1 MLFIELAEL
10 YQQLEKTTK
19 RLEKTFILAKFLEK
33 VKYKYEKKEINEEEL
48 KNITYLSQ
56 GTIFPSYAEE
66 ELGIS
71 ENLLIRA
78 IAKSTGVSEDF
89 VKEKWKEIGDLGQ
102 TAEFLVT
109 KKKQVSLFTKQ
120 LTIQKVVENLRKAST
135 LEGEGTIEKKI
146 SLVSELLTNVSPI
159 EARYIARIILE
170 ELRIGV
176 AAGIVRDAIA
186 FATMP
191 LTIPLFVLCDNCKEV
206 VPFYDYC
213 VNCKKDINKKE
224 WQNKENFEKK
234 LKDIKKLKDKR
245 KILIFDNIDDARKEF
260 NKYIEIIQHSYD
272 VSADFGE
279 VFLKA
284 IKGIEELEK
293 IDIVVG
299 KPIKVMLALKVN
311 TISEAFEKVGRPAQI
326 EYKYDG
332 FRVLIH
338 KTKDG
343 KIKIFTRRLDDVT
356 KQFPEIVEYVKK
368 YVDGETFI
376 LDGEAVGFDIKTKKY
391 RPFQEISH
399 RIKRKY
405 DIEKL
410 AKELPVEVNLFDI
423 LYYNGEV
430 LINKPL
436 KERRKILEKIVKP
449 IKWKIVLAKKLITDK
464 EEEAEKFY
472 NEALD
477 MGEEG
482 VMFKNLNAPY
492 KPGARVGYMIKL
504 KPGETSL
511 DLVIT
516 GGEWGTG
523 KRAKWLSSFILSCY
537 DPSKNLFLEIGKVGT
552 GIKEKKEEGLS
563 FEELTN
569 LLKPLIV
576 EEKGIKVKI
585 KPKVVVE
592 VVYQEIQKSPTYSS
606 GYALRFPRLV
616 RLRPDK
622 SIKDVDT
629 IATIKKLYE
638 EQFKKKEK

>member
-1 MLFIELAEL
+1 MLFVELAKL
-10 YQQLEKTTK
+10 YEKLEKTTK
-19 RLEKTFILAKFLEK
+19 RLEKTFILAKFFK
-33 VKYKYEKKEINEEEL
+33 RVKEAYEKKEIDEEEV
-48 KNITYLSQ
+48 KNITYLAQ

-78 IAKSTGVSEDF
+78 IAKATGVSEED
-89 VKEKWKEIGDLGQ
+89 VEEKWKEIGDLGR
-102 TAEFLVT
+102 TAEFFVS
-109 KKKQVSLFTKQ
+109 KKKQATLFAKQ
-120 LTIQKVVENLRKAST
+120 LTVQKVVENLKKASM

-146 SLVSELLTNVSPI
+146 SLVAELLTSASPL
-159 EARYIARIILE
+159 ESRYIARIILE

-186 FATMP
+186 FSTMP
-191 LTIPLFVLCDNCKEV
+191 LTIPLFVLCDNCKEI
-206 VPFYDYC
+206 VPFYEYC
-213 VNCKKDINKKE
+213 VNCKEPIDKKK
-224 WQNKENFEKK
+224 WQNKEEFEKK
-234 LKDIKKLKDKR
+234 IKAIKSKNIKV
-245 KILIFDNIDDARKEF
+245 FSNIDEARQEF
-260 NKYIEIIQHSYD
+260 NKCIELIQHSYD

-284 IKGIEELEK
+284 IKGIEELKK

-311 TISEAFEKVGRPAQI
+311 TIAEAFEKVGRPAQI

-338 KTKDG
+338 KTKEG

-356 KQFPEIVEYVKK
+356 KQFPEIVEYVRKH
-368 YVDGETFI
+368 VDGESFI

-391 RPFQEISH
+391 KPFQEISH

-410 AKELPVEVNLFDI
+410 AKELPVEINLFDI

-436 KERRKILEKIVKP
+436 KERRELLEKIVKP
-449 IKWKIVLAKKLITDK
+449 VKWKIVLAKKLITDK

-477 MGEEG
+477 VGEEG

-516 GGEWGTG
+516 GAEWGTG

-537 DPSKNLFLEIGKVGT
+537 DPSKNVFLEIGKVGT

-606 GYALRFPRLV
+606 GYALRFPRLI

-622 SIKDVDT
+622 APKDADT
-629 IATIKKLYE
+629 IETIKKLYE

>member
-1 MLFIELAEL
+1 MLFVELAKL
-10 YQQLEKTTK
+10 YEKLEKTTK
-19 RLEKTFILAKFLEK
+19 RLEKTFILAKFFK
-33 VKYKYEKKEINEEEL
+33 RVKEAYEKKEIDEEEV
-48 KNITYLSQ
+48 KNITYLAQ

-78 IAKSTGVSEDF
+78 IAKATGVSEED
-89 VKEKWKEIGDLGQ
+89 VEEKWKEIGDLGR
-102 TAEFLVT
+102 TAEFFVS
-109 KKKQVSLFTKQ
+109 KKKQATLFTRQ
-120 LTIQKVVENLRKAST
+120 LTIQKVVENLKKASM

-146 SLVSELLTNVSPI
+146 SLVAELLTSASPL
-159 EARYIARIILE
+159 ESRYIARIILE

-186 FATMP
+186 FSTMP
-191 LTIPLFVLCDNCKEV
+191 LTIPLFVLCDNCKEI
-206 VPFYDYC
+206 VPFYEYC
-213 VNCKKDINKKE
+213 VNCKEPIDKKK
-224 WQNKENFEKK
+224 WQNKEEFEKK
-234 LKDIKKLKDKR
+234 IKAIKSKNIKV
-245 KILIFDNIDDARKEF
+245 FSNIDEARQEF
-260 NKYIEIIQHSYD
+260 NKYVELIQHSYD
-272 VSADFGE
+272 VSANFGE

-284 IKGIEELEK
+284 IKGIEELKK

-311 TISEAFEKVGRPAQI
+311 TIAEAFEKVGRPAQI

-338 KTKDG
+338 KTKEG

-356 KQFPEIVEYVKK
+356 KQFPEIVEYVRKH
-368 YVDGETFI
+368 VDGESFI

-391 RPFQEISH
+391 KPFQEISH

-410 AKELPVEVNLFDI
+410 AKELPVEINLFDI

-436 KERRKILEKIVKP
+436 KERRELLEKIVKP
-449 IKWKIVLAKKLITDK
+449 VKWKIVLAKKLITDK

-477 MGEEG
+477 VGEEG

-516 GGEWGTG
+516 GAEWGTG

-537 DPSKNLFLEIGKVGT
+537 DPSKNVFLEIGKVGT
-552 GIKEKKEEGLS
+552 GIKEKREEGLS

-606 GYALRFPRLV
+606 GYALRFPRLI

-622 SIKDVDT
+622 APKDADT
-629 IATIKKLYE
+629 IETIKKLYE

>member
-1 MLFIELAEL
+1 MLFVELAEL
-10 YQQLEKTTK
+10 YQKLEKTTK
-19 RLEKTFILAKFLEK
+19 RLEKTFILAKFFEK
-33 VKYKYEKKEINEEEL
+33 VKEAHEKKEIDKEDV
-48 KNITYLSQ
+48 KNIIYLAQ
-56 GTIFPSYAEE
+56 GMIFPSYAEE

-71 ENLLIRA
+71 ENLLIKA
-78 IAKSTGVSEDF
+78 IAKATGIDENSI
-89 VKEKWKEIGDLGQ
+89 KEKWKEIGDLGQ
-102 TAEFLVT
+102 TAEALIG
-109 KKKQVSLFTKQ
+109 KKKQATLFAKQ
-120 LTIQKVVENLRKAST
+120 LTVQKVVENLKKASM
-135 LEGEGTIEKKI
+135 LEGEGTIDKKI
-146 SLVSELLTNVSPI
+146 SLVAELLTNATPL

-186 FATMP
+186 FSTMP
-191 LTIPLFVLCDNCKEV
+191 LCIPLFVYCDNCKEI

-213 VNCKKDINKKE
+213 VNCKKEISKKE
-224 WQNKENFEKK
+224 WQVSKEQ
-234 LKDIKKLKDKR
+234 LIKKFKPIK
-245 KILIFDNIDDARKEF
+245 KKNILFFDNIDEAREEF
-260 NKYIEIIQHSYD
+260 NKYIDLIQHSYD

-284 IKGIEELEK
+284 IKGLEELK
-293 IDIVVG
+293 KVDIVVG

-311 TISEAFEKVGRPAQI
+311 TIAEAFEKVGRPAQI

-356 KQFPEIVEYVKK
+356 KQFPEIVEYVKR
-368 YVDGETFI
+368 YVEGETFI
-376 LDGEAVGFDIKTKKY
+376 IDGEAVGFDVKTKRY

-423 LYYNGEV
+423 LYYNGET

-449 IKWKIVLAKKLITDK
+449 VKWKIVLAKKMITAK

-472 NEALD
+472 AEALEV
-477 MGEEG
+477 GEEG

-516 GGEWGTG
+516 GAEWGTG
-523 KRAKWLSSFILSCY
+523 KRARWLSSFILSCY
-537 DPSKNLFLEIGKVGT
+537 DPSRDCFLEIGKVGT

-569 LLKPLIV
+569 LLKPLIT

-585 KPKVVVE
+585 KPKIVVE

-622 SIKDVDT
+622 SIKEVDT
-629 IATIKKLYE
+629 LSTIKKLYE

>member
-1 MLFIELAEL
+1 MLFVELAKL
-10 YQQLEKTTK
+10 YEKLEKTTK
-19 RLEKTFILAKFLEK
+19 RLEKTFILAKFFKK
-33 VKYKYEKKEINEEEL
+33 VKEAYEKKEIDEEEV
-48 KNITYLSQ
+48 KNITYLAQ

-78 IAKSTGVSEDF
+78 IAKATGVSEED
-89 VKEKWKEIGDLGQ
+89 VEEKWKEIGDLGR
-102 TAEFLVT
+102 TAEFFVS
-109 KKKQVSLFTKQ
+109 KKKQATLFAKQ
-120 LTIQKVVENLRKAST
+120 LTVQKVVENLKKASM

-146 SLVSELLTNVSPI
+146 SLVAELLTSASPL
-159 EARYIARIILE
+159 ESRYIARIILE

-186 FATMP
+186 FSTMP
-191 LTIPLFVLCDNCKEV
+191 LTIPLFVLCDNCKEI
-206 VPFYDYC
+206 VPFYEYC
-213 VNCKKDINKKE
+213 VNCKEPIDKKK
-224 WQNKENFEKK
+224 WQDKEEFEKK
-234 LKDIKKLKDKR
+234 IKAIKSKNIKV
-245 KILIFDNIDDARKEF
+245 FSNIDEARQEF
-260 NKYIEIIQHSYD
+260 NKCIELIQHSYD

-284 IKGIEELEK
+284 IKGIEELKK

-311 TISEAFEKVGRPAQI
+311 TIAEAFEKVGRPAQI

-338 KTKDG
+338 KTKEG

-356 KQFPEIVEYVKK
+356 KQFPEIVEYVRKH
-368 YVDGETFI
+368 VDGESFI

-391 RPFQEISH
+391 KPFQEISH

-410 AKELPVEVNLFDI
+410 AKELPVEINLFDI

-436 KERRKILEKIVKP
+436 KERRELLEKIVKP
-449 IKWKIVLAKKLITDK
+449 VKWKIVLAKKLITDK

-477 MGEEG
+477 VGEEG

-516 GGEWGTG
+516 GAEWGTG

-537 DPSKNLFLEIGKVGT
+537 DPSKNVFLEIGKVGT

-606 GYALRFPRLV
+606 GYALRFPRLI

-622 SIKDVDT
+622 APKDADT
-629 IATIKKLYE
+629 IETIKKLYE